1 MFMRFGRN
9 HEMPLDPDVE
19 RELAAIDA
27 GLLGLEVAPDLDD
40 LAELARNARAEAP
53 APESDFAAKLD
64 EWAAAGF
71 PRDGRMSDGGEGERR
86 PALGSLRERL
96 RTVLPRRLLLPV
108 GAAATVLV
116 ATAVGISVSDQL
128 GGSKNLTAGP
138 TNQSASVPESSSTQQ
153 DTNRANDQVSPGA
166 RGEAGGRAT
175 YSQFQPARP
184 KATDQSAQQAL
195 PSLRPTV
202 QPLGSATS
210 AGALIGGPRKV
221 AQNAQLVLS
230 TEPQDVRDVADGVVG
245 VVDRY
250 GGYVVSS
257 NVTSGKAPAPTP
269 VPENGRAARSQQGS
283 GTFELRIPAQHLQA
297 ALGDMSKLAH
307 VTSRTEGVKDITKRF
322 DEAKAHVHDL
332 NVERANLLT
341 QLGNAVTI
349 AEQDSIKARIKVVEN
364 QLASARDHYGHVKDR
379 IHMVPV
385 SVEIRGQAGVDSG
398 GGGAWS
404 IGDAFH
410 DAGRVLTVMAG
421 ILLISAAVLVPI
433 GLIVGVAW
441 LTARAV
447 IRKRREDALE

>member
-1 MFMRFGRN
+1 MRLRDQD
-9 HEMPLDPDVE
+9 MPLDPDVE
-19 RELAAIDA
+19 RELAAVDA
-27 GLLGLEVAPDLDD
+27 GLLGLEVAPDLQD
-40 LAELARNARAEAP
+40 LAELASDARAEAP

-71 PRDGRMSDGGEGERR
+71 PRDGRVSDGGEGERR
-86 PALGSLRERL
+86 PALGGLRERL
-96 RTVLPRRLLLPV
+96 RTVPPRRLLLPV

-202 QPLGSATS
+202 QPFGSATS

-230 TEPQDVRDVADGVVG
+230 AEPQDVRDVADGVVG

-364 QLASARDHYGHVKDR
+364 QLAAARDHYGHVKDR

>member
-1 MFMRFGRN
+1 
-9 HEMPLDPDVE
+9 MPLDPDVE

-40 LAELARNARAEAP
+40 LAELARDARAEGP

-64 EWAAAGF
+64 DWAAAGF
-71 PRDGRMSDGGEGERR
+71 PRDGRMSDGGEGERG
-86 PALGSLRERL
+86 PALGGLRERL
-96 RTVLPRRLLLPV
+96 GTVPPRRLLLPV

-116 ATAVGISVSDQL
+116 AAAVGISVSDQL
-128 GGSKNLTAGP
+128 GGSGKTAPSVQGVPGTVAESSGTGGAGGAANDRVQPPTTAGTP
-138 TNQSASVPESSSTQQ
+138 SAKAPE
-153 DTNRANDQVSPGA
+153 PGQLGQLRFSGA
-166 RGEAGGRAT
+166 
-175 YSQFQPARP
+175 QPATP
-184 KATDQSAQQAL
+184 YLNAPATHGVV
-195 PSLRPTV
+195 P
-202 QPLGSATS
+202 
-210 AGALIGGPRKV
+210 GGPRKV
-221 AQNAQLVLS
+221 AQTAELVLS
-230 TEPQDVRDVADGVVG
+230 TEPQNVRTVADQVVG

-250 GGYVVSS
+250 NGFVVRS
-257 NVTSGKAPAPTP
+257 NVTSGRAPAPTP
-269 VPENGRAARSQQGS
+269 VPENGRADRSQQGS

-297 ALGDMSKLAH
+297 ALADMSKLAH

-332 NVERANLLT
+332 NVVRANLLT

-364 QLASARDHYGHVKDR
+364 RLAAARDHYGHVKDR

-433 GLIVGVAW
+433 GLIVGIAW

>member
-1 MFMRFGRN
+1 MRLRDQD
-9 HEMPLDPDVE
+9 MPLDPDVE
-19 RELAAIDA
+19 RELAAVDA
-27 GLLGLEVAPDLDD
+27 GLLGLEVAPDLQD
-40 LAELARNARAEAP
+40 LAELASDACAEAP

-71 PRDGRMSDGGEGERR
+71 PRDGRVSDGGEGERR
-86 PALGSLRERL
+86 PALGGLRERL
-96 RTVLPRRLLLPV
+96 RTVPPRLLLLPV

-202 QPLGSATS
+202 QPFGSATS

-230 TEPQDVRDVADGVVG
+230 AEPQDVRDVADGVVG

-364 QLASARDHYGHVKDR
+364 QLAAARDHYGHVKDR

>member
-40 LAELARNARAEAP
+40 LAELARDARAEGP

-71 PRDGRMSDGGEGERR
+71 PRDGRMSDGGEGSAGPHSGAFES
-86 PALGSLRERL
+86 GSGPFPLAAFCSPSAP
-96 RTVLPRRLLLPV
+96 PRRCWSPR
-108 GAAATVLV
+108 
-116 ATAVGISVSDQL
+116 AVGISVSDQI
-128 GGSKNLTAGP
+128 GGSNTPAAGP
-138 TNQSASVPESSSTQQ
+138 ATQSATVPESSGTQQ
-153 DTNRANDQVSPGA
+153 DTNRANGQLSPGA
-166 RGEAGGRAT
+166 GGEAGGRAR

-184 KATDQSAQQAL
+184 KATDQSVQQSL
-195 PSLRPTV
+195 PSLTPKV
-202 QPLGSATS
+202 QPLGAPTA
-210 AGALIGGPRKV
+210 AGALTGGPRKV

-230 TEPQDVRDVADGVVG
+230 TEPQGVRNVADQVVG
-245 VVDRY
+245 VVDKY

-257 NVTSGKAPAPTP
+257 NVTSGRAPGPTP
-269 VPENGRAARSQQGS
+269 VPENGRAARSHQGS

-297 ALGDMSKLAH
+297 ALGEMSKLAH
-307 VTSRTEGVKDITKRF
+307 VTSRTEGVKDITERF

-332 NVERANLLT
+332 NVERAHLLT

-364 QLASARDHYGHVKDR
+364 QLAAARDHYGHVKDR

-441 LTARAV
+441 ITARAV

>member
-1 MFMRFGRN
+1 MRLRDQD
-9 HEMPLDPDVE
+9 MPLDPDVE
-19 RELAAIDA
+19 RELAAVDA
-27 GLLGLEVAPDLDD
+27 GLLGLEVAPDLQD
-40 LAELARNARAEAP
+40 LAELASDARAEAP

-71 PRDGRMSDGGEGERR
+71 PRDGRVSDGGEGERR

-230 TEPQDVRDVADGVVG
+230 TEPQDVRDAADGVVG

-322 DEAKAHVHDL
+322 DEAKADVHDL

>member
-1 MFMRFGRN
+1 
-9 HEMPLDPDVE
+9 V
-19 RELAAIDA
+19 
-27 GLLGLEVAPDLDD
+27 
-40 LAELARNARAEAP
+40 
-53 APESDFAAKLD
+53 
-64 EWAAAGF
+64 AGF
-71 PRDGRMSDGGEGERR
+71 PRDGRVSDGGEGERR

-379 IHMVPV
+379 IRLVPV

>member
-1 MFMRFGRN
+1 
-9 HEMPLDPDVE
+9 
-19 RELAAIDA
+19 
-27 GLLGLEVAPDLDD
+27 
-40 LAELARNARAEAP
+40 
-53 APESDFAAKLD
+53 
-64 EWAAAGF
+64 
-71 PRDGRMSDGGEGERR
+71 
-86 PALGSLRERL
+86 
-96 RTVLPRRLLLPV
+96 
-108 GAAATVLV
+108 VLV

-202 QPLGSATS
+202 QPFGSATS

-230 TEPQDVRDVADGVVG
+230 AEPQDVRDVADGVVG

-364 QLASARDHYGHVKDR
+364 QLAAARDHYGHVKDR